1 MDDYLRMQL
10 YAEARSEELLRST
23 AQAQL
28 AGVAIPRRIG
38 RMSQLAAA
46 IAVILLGMIVALVR

>member
-10 YAEARSEELLRST
+10 YAEARSEELRRAT
-23 AQAQL
+23 TRAQMA
-28 AGVAIPRRIG
+28 AAVNPRRIG
-38 RMSQLAAA
+38 RLSQLAAA